1 MKPLKANLNQ
11 IKVKENRTWIMQME
25 LEILKSY
32 KNCISSNG
40 ILLSWDMEKL
50 KWDFRL
56 TKINND
62 SSLLYFILTSS

>member
-11 IKVKENRTWIMQME
+11 IKVKENRTWIIQME